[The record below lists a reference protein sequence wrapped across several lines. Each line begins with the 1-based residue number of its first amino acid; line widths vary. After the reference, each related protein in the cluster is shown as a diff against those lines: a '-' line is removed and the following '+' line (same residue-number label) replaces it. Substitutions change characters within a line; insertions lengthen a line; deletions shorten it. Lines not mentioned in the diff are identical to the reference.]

1 MFPESLKLSTTSN
14 AAVLTASPRKQAI
27 NMRIAQFNWRRE
39 WKSRVAPILDHH
51 LVQWSLDFG
60 MKVFDSQWTPGDP
73 PYLYGRPDGGRIVP
87 GKLSWYQPR
96 GRCHWIAFFSMAVGV
111 MNHPDLDWRFV
122 SGDAHTVPVG
132 FEDENPRLVMDIL
145 LFDSL
150 TASESIELTQ
160 QKLACAVDHVE
171 AAQLKQ
177 LYSLFVT
184 HKVPAIQR
192 AARSRAIIAV
202 S

>member
-1 MFPESLKLSTTSN
+1 
-14 AAVLTASPRKQAI
+14 
-27 NMRIAQFNWRRE
+27 MRITQFDWRRQ
-39 WKSRVAPILDHH
+39 WKSRVAPILDHR

-60 MKVFDSQWTPGDP
+60 MQMLDSRWTPGDP
-73 PYLYGRPDGGRIVP
+73 PHLSGRAEGVRVVP
-87 GKLSWYQPR
+87 GKLTWHQPH

-111 MNHPDLDWRFV
+111 MNYPDLDWRFL
-122 SGDAHTVPVG
+122 SGDLHTVPVG
-132 FEDENPRLVMDIL
+132 FKNENPRLVMDIL

-160 QKLACAVDHVE
+160 QKPACEVDHVG

-177 LYSLFVT
+177 LYSLFVK
-184 HKVPAIQR
+184 HKVPAT
-192 AARSRAIIAV
+192 IAL